1 MGFLGGENKPI
12 HYFHISVVFVVL
24 LIASKDLCEKNF
36 VGAHISGQAK
46 NIVLILS
53 LKRVNSIFKYCF
65 KASLQIKETIPTHY
79 CIFMPRL
86 RGLFGMS
93 RSVRSL
99 HDAAAQPRL

>member
-12 HYFHISVVFVVL
+12 HYFHISVVFVAL

-65 KASLQIKETIPTHY
+65 KASLDIKDTIPTHY
-79 CIFMPRL
+79 CIFMPP
-86 RGLFGMS
+86 
-93 RSVRSL
+93 
-99 HDAAAQPRL
+99 A